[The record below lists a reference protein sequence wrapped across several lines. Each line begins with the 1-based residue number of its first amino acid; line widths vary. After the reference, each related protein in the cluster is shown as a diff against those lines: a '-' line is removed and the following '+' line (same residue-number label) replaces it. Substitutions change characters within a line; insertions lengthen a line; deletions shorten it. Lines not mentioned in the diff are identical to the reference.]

1 MPNKQMK
8 RPNYLRELLSYLYIF
23 TGFLCIIY
31 FISYNIRIAIKPL
44 GWAIMLFIAVLCF
57 IAYVTIN
64 HILIRRIISNRFLIV
79 IEALLFS
86 AMLTLVIS
94 DVRYEAYLDQEYL
107 RKTTPRL
114 LPSHPVMSFEKQILL
129 PENRPLNY

>member
-1 MPNKQMK
+1 MK
-8 RPNYLRELLSYLYIF
+8 RLNYLRKLLSYLYIF

-31 FISYNIRIAIKPL
+31 YISYNIRITNKPE
-44 GWAIMLFIAVLCF
+44 GWAIMLFNAVLCF
-57 IAYVTIN
+57 IAYLAIN
-64 HILIRRIISNRFLIV
+64 HVFIRRIISNKFLIV

-94 DVRYEAYLDQEYL
+94 DVRYEVYLDQEYL

>member
-1 MPNKQMK
+1 MK
-8 RPNYLRELLSYLYIF
+8 RLNYLRKLLSYLYIF

-31 FISYNIRIAIKPL
+31 YISYNIRITNKPE
-44 GWAIMLFIAVLCF
+44 GWAIMLFNAVLCF
-57 IAYVTIN
+57 IAYIAIN
-64 HILIRRIISNRFLIV
+64 HVFIRRIISNKFLIV

>member
-1 MPNKQMK
+1 MK
-8 RPNYLRELLSYLYIF
+8 RLNYLRKLLSYLYIF

-31 FISYNIRIAIKPL
+31 YISYNIRITNKPE
-44 GWAIMLFIAVLCF
+44 GWAIMLFNAVLCF
-57 IAYVTIN
+57 IAYIAIN
-64 HILIRRIISNRFLIV
+64 HVFIRRIISNKFLIV

-94 DVRYEAYLDQEYL
+94 DVRYEVYLDQEYL

>member
-44 GWAIMLFIAVLCF
+44 GWAIMLFNAVLCF
-57 IAYVTIN
+57 IVYITIN
-64 HILIRRIISNRFLIV
+64 HIIIRRIISNRFLIV

-94 DVRYEAYLDQEYL
+94 DVRYEDYQHQKYLQRTMY
-107 RKTTPRL
+107 KTITITPGHEL
-114 LPSHPVMSFEKQILL
+114 
-129 PENRPLNY
+129 

>member
-1 MPNKQMK
+1 MK
-8 RPNYLRELLSYLYIF
+8 RLNYLRKLLSYLYIF

-31 FISYNIRIAIKPL
+31 YISYNIRITNKPE
-44 GWAIMLFIAVLCF
+44 GWAIMLFNAVLCF
-57 IAYVTIN
+57 IAYLAIN
-64 HILIRRIISNRFLIV
+64 HVFIRRIISNKFLIV